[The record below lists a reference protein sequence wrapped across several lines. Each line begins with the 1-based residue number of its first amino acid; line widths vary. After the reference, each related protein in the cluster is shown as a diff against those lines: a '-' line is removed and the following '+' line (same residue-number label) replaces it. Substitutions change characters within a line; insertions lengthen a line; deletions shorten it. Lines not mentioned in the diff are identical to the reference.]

1 MNDTNPLGRQ
11 GIAALLSRDNGPASR
26 HLIDLRD
33 RIAAPL
39 PIHGR
44 GGLESSTVARE
55 MLAMGVCLG
64 RE

>member
-11 GIAALLSRDNGPASR
+11 GIAALLSRDSGPASR
-26 HLIDLRD
+26 LIDLRD
-33 RIAAPL
+33 RIVAPMRSIARR
-39 PIHGR
+39 P
-44 GGLESSTVARE
+44 ESSAVARE